1 MAQSPEEVRR
11 DIELTREDLGRDVDA
26 LNDKVSPSRIA
37 QRRLDATK
45 QRAGSLKERVMG
57 SASSGRS
64 SMTGTAG
71 SAGSAVTDTIS
82 AGPDMARR
90 RTEGNPL
97 AAGLVAFAAGWLVSS
112 ILPAS
117 KAEEQAAQ
125 ALQDKAGDLAEPVK
139 QQLSEVATE
148 MKDNLQGPAQQA
160 AQSVK
165 DSATGAAATVKEEGT
180 SAAQSVKE
188 DAQGSAQQVKD
199 AQSGGSSS
207 SGSTF

>member
-11 DIELTREDLGRDVDA
+11 DIEATRQDLSRDVDA

-37 QRRLDATK
+37 ERRVGAAK
-45 QRAGSLKERVMG
+45 EKVGSLKERVMG
-57 SASSGRS
+57 SASSGTS
-64 SMTGTAG
+64 SMSGTAS
-71 SAGSAVTDTIS
+71 SAGSAVTGAVS

-112 ILPAS
+112 VLPAS

-125 ALQDKAGDLAEPVK
+125 ALQDKASDLADPAK
-139 QQLSEVATE
+139 QMLSDAASE

-165 DSATGAAATVKEEGT
+165 DSATDAAATVKDEGA
-180 SAAQSVKE
+180 SAAQSVKD
-188 DAQGSAQQVKD
+188 DAQSSTQEVKN
-199 AQSGGSSS
+199 AQSGGT
-207 SGSTF
+207 SGSGSAF

>member
-11 DIELTREDLGRDVDA
+11 DIEATRQGLSRDVDA

-37 QRRLDATK
+37 ERRVGAAK
-45 QRAGSLKERVMG
+45 EKVGSLKERVMG
-57 SASSGRS
+57 SASSGTS
-64 SMTGTAG
+64 SVTDTAG
-71 SAGSAVTDTIS
+71 STLTDAVS
-82 AGPDMARR
+82 SGPDLARR

-112 ILPAS
+112 VLPAS

-125 ALQDKAGDLAEPVK
+125 ALQDKASDLAEPAK
-139 QQLSEVATE
+139 EMLSDARTE
-148 MKDNLQGPAQQA
+148 MKENLQGPAQQA

-165 DSATGAAATVKEEGT
+165 ESATDAASTVKQEGT

-188 DAQGSAQQVKD
+188 DAQSSTQEVKD
-199 AQSGGSSS
+199 AQSGGTSSP
-207 SGSTF
+207 GSAF